1 MNANMNIGSKV
12 LGLLEGVDLL
22 DRVISINQEINEDDM
37 AIYK

>member
-1 MNANMNIGSKV
+1 MNIGSKV